1 MKLAQTKVNVF
12 QYVCNEMILSEIT
25 EEIMR

>member
-12 QYVCNEMILSEIT
+12 QYVRNEMILSEIT